1 MVATLAQAASAA
13 YYLESQRSFRHPNE
27 YYTAG
32 EEPDG
37 VWFNPKGLF
46 GLADGGK
53 VDSSDFHRLYNGF
66 APNTGGKLTQNAG
79 SERRSAGLDMTFSA
93 DKSVSALWA
102 VADPDLRSDIEQAHN
117 DAARV
122 ALEETVLSHCAYT
135 RIRNRDGE
143 IEVLPADISAAMF
156 QHGTSRD
163 NDPQLHTHCVIFN
176 AARTHRDGKYR
187 ALHQHP
193 VYTWMKAAGAVYRN
207 AMAWSLQERLGIR
220 IEQYGKDGEFTRIA
234 GMPGDLIGHWSKRRA
249 AIIEA
254 AREMGFTVEG
264 NAPRAA
270 AANKITRA
278 GKSPDNDPEIRHRAL
293 ARRSGGVCRA
303 RSALIV
309 SLLGKAEEITQQQIR
324 DADGSAG
331 RPAGTPHAR
340 GGGVP
345 PAGYRRAGRAMPP
358 PGLLNRDAVATSIER
373 VLLSPE
379 IVRLTRP
386 PRSAEGR
393 ADMAHTRLYST
404 RHNLQMEL
412 EVRDMAAGMA
422 VGTGH
427 SLSAQ
432 AIETQGDGDC

>member
-37 VWFNPKGLF
+37 VWFNPKGMF
-46 GLADGGK
+46 GLANGGK
-53 VDSSDFHRLYNGF
+53 VDSGDFNRLYHGF
-66 APNTGGKLTQNAG
+66 GPAGGERLTRNAG

-102 VADPDLRSDIEQAHN
+102 IADPGLRSGIERAHN

-122 ALEETVLSHCAYT
+122 ALEETVLRYCAWT
-135 RIRNRDGE
+135 RIEERGGTR
-143 IEVLPADISAAMF
+143 VVAADIMGAMF

-176 AARTHRDGKYR
+176 AARTHADGKYR

-207 AMAWSLQERLGIR
+207 ALAWSLRERLGIR
-220 IEQYGKDGEFTRIA
+220 MEQYGKEGEFTRIA
-234 GMPGDLIGHWSKRRA
+234 GIPEDLTGHWSKRRV

-270 AANKITRA
+270 AANKLHEPANRRTTI
-278 GKSPDNDPEIRHRAL
+278 
-293 ARRSGGVCRA
+293 RRSGIGAGVA
-303 RSALIV
+303 RR
-309 SLLGKAEEITQQQIR
+309 R
-324 DADGSAG
+324 DISN
-331 RPAGTPHAR
+331 AR
-340 GGGVP
+340 
-345 PAGYRRAGRAMPP
+345 
-358 PGLLNRDAVATSIER
+358 
-373 VLLSPE
+373 
-379 IVRLTRP
+379 
-386 PRSAEGR
+386 
-393 ADMAHTRLYST
+393 H
-404 RHNLQMEL
+404 
-412 EVRDMAAGMA
+412 
-422 VGTGH
+422 
-427 SLSAQ
+427 
-432 AIETQGDGDC
+432 